1 MNVSDVKF
9 ARSGD
14 LHIAYQRFGSGPDV
28 VIIPPI
34 VSNVE
39 LAWEQEIYRRA
50 REHIGRYVH
59 VLDFDKRGIGCSD
72 RFTRLPTLE
81 ERIGDIH
88 AVMDAEGQ
96 SRISYEDFA
105 VALLDE
111 VEIPTHL
118 RQRFT
123 IGY

>member
-1 MNVSDVKF
+1 
-9 ARSGD
+9 
-14 LHIAYQRFGSGPDV
+14 
-28 VIIPPI
+28 
-34 VSNVE
+34 
-39 LAWEQEIYRRA
+39 
-50 REHIGRYVH
+50 
-59 VLDFDKRGIGCSD
+59 
-72 RFTRLPTLE
+72 
-81 ERIGDIH
+81 
-88 AVMDAEGQ
+88 MDAEGQ